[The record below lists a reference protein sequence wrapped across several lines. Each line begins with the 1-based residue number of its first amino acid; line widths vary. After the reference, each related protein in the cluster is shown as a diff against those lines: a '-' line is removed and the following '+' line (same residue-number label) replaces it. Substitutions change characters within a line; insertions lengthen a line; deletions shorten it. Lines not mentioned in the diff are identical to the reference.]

1 MSSKAKL
8 YRYGDEKTRNK
19 FRYKTRHYS
28 NVVDRVKEYILN
40 NSDKRYVCKEEI
52 GAELKVNASEVEHA
66 LHQLNLEGLVGQARH
81 VGPPHD
87 IFRQNIPGDIVH
99 SGWQADEYTLNMKSY
114 IVNYL
119 KLNINN
125 SFRQQIINAT
135 MNSSNA
141 IIDHVLNNC
150 KELSKK
156 ERNDMLKKISI
167 DINYNYRHFNEYEGR
182 DRAIV
187 LSCISKNT
195 PTCVNL
201 LLKNNSIN
209 INERKK
215 IFKIILN
222 SDVTQH
228 IYTLIEYNFLIKSEK
243 EKLIEKAFKK
253 NDHNLLFKLNKYSL
267 VKINKNIQDK
277 LDGYLVMQQL
287 LGNNIDYDRIS
298 DDF

>member
-1 MSSKAKL
+1 MNKKVKL
-8 YRYGDEKTRNK
+8 CRYGDEDTRRK
-19 FRYKTRHYS
+19 FRHQTRHYT

-40 NSDKRYVCKEEI
+40 NLNKNYVCKEEI
-52 GAELKVNASEVEHA
+52 AAELKVKTSEVEHA

-119 KLNINN
+119 KLNIND
-125 SFRQQIINAT
+125 SFRQQIINVT

-156 ERNDMLKKISI
+156 ERNDMLKKLST
-167 DINYNYRHFNEYEGR
+167 DIHYNYRHLNEYESR
-182 DRAIV
+182 DRVTV
-187 LSCISKNT
+187 LSCISTNT

-201 LLKNNSIN
+201 LLTNNSLN

-222 SDVTQH
+222 DDVTQH
-228 IYTLIEYNFLIKSEK
+228 IFSLVDYNCLIKSEK
-243 EKLIEKAFKK
+243 EKLIEKALKK
-253 NDHNLLFKLNKYSL
+253 NDYNLLFRLNKYSL
-267 VKINKNIQDK
+267 VKINENIQDK
-277 LDGYLVMQQL
+277 LDSYLVMQQL
-287 LGNNIDYDRIS
+287 LGNNINCDIN